1 MESVFLS
8 PKTVSFVN
16 YFCDF
21 INRYDKDIK
30 IRLTIDNTYSDA
42 YLKFFG
48 KNVEITI
55 QKGNRFAKCRYDI
68 DEIPSYLDDLDIVEG
83 MAMNLIEKLKNH
95 F

>member
-1 MESVFLS
+1 MCDVFLS

-16 YFCDF
+16 YFYDF
-21 INRYDKDIK
+21 VNRYDKDIK
-30 IRLTIDNTYSDA
+30 IRLEIDNTYSDS

-55 QKGNRFAKCRYDI
+55 QKGNRFAKCCYDI
-68 DEIPSYLDDLDIVEG
+68 DEIPSYLDDIDLIDDI
-83 MAMNLIEKLKNH
+83 AMNLIEKLKTN

>member
-1 MESVFLS
+1 MCDVFLS
-8 PKTVSFVN
+8 PKTVSFIN

-21 INRYDKDIK
+21 ISRYDKDIK
-30 IRLTIDNTYSDA
+30 IRLTIDNTYSGA

-55 QKGNRFAKCRYDI
+55 QKGNQFAQCRYDI
-68 DEIPSYLDDLDIVEG
+68 DAMPSYLDDLDIVED
-83 MAMNLIEKLKNH
+83 MAMNLIEKLKTN